1 MARFKEKTAVVT
13 GGSRGIG
20 KATAVAFASEGANV
34 LILDVMEDVGQET
47 ANEINSSGGNAFFMK
62 VDVCDQSSLQ
72 KALDKA
78 IEEHGKVDVLI
89 NNAGITADSSL
100 KKMTEEQFDKVIAVN
115 LKGVFNCT
123 KIFGLH
129 MAQNGKGAIINASSI
144 VAHYGNF
151 CQTNY
156 VATKTGVIGM
166 TKVWARELGPKGV
179 RVNAIAPGFVETD
192 MIKTVPEEILEKLR
206 AQVPLKRLGSPEDIA
221 RAYLFLASDEASYIN
236 GAILNVD
243 GGMVI

>member
-1 MARFKEKTAVVT
+1 MARFDDTTVIVT

-20 KATAVAFASEGANV
+20 KATAALFALEGANV
-34 LILDVMEDVGQET
+34 MILDVMEDVGRET
-47 ANEINSSGGNAFFMK
+47 VNEIASTGGKACFMK

-78 IEEHGKVDVLI
+78 IEEYGKVDVLI

-123 KIFGLH
+123 KIFGMH

-151 CQTNY
+151 GQTNY

-179 RVNAIAPGFVETD
+179 RVNAIAPGFIETD
-192 MIKTVPEEILEKLR
+192 MIKTVPEEILDKLR
-206 AQVPLKRLGSPEDIA
+206 AQVPLKRLGKPEDIA
-221 RAYLFLASDEASYIN
+221 NAYLFLASGEAAYIN
-236 GAILNVD
+236 GTVLNVD
-243 GGMVI
+243 GALVI